1 MIRDQYFLPD
11 YKALQCISRLE
22 YCSKKCWFEKVLDAL
37 TAIKTRNATPRLSG
51 SISDAAL
58 DEILRAGLRA
68 PDHALLRPWK
78 IIVVKGDKRNRLGT
92 LFAEIAMTKDPDQT
106 QEQTERLKNKAL
118 RAPIILVVAAKITE
132 HPKVP
137 EVEQFLSAGAVV
149 QNMCIAA
156 HAMGYGAIWRTG
168 DMAYDDLVASGLG
181 LKGNEKIVGFI
192 YIGEVEGR
200 QKKIPEINLEDY
212 VVHW

>member
-1 MIRDQYFLPD
+1 M
-11 YKALQCISRLE
+11 QCISRLE
-22 YCSKKCWFEKVLDAL
+22 YCSKKSWLGKVLDAL
-37 TAIKTRNATPRLSG
+37 TAIKTRNATPRLAG
-51 SISDAAL
+51 SVSATAL
-58 DEILRAGLRA
+58 DKILHAGLRA

-78 IIVVKGDKRNRLGT
+78 ILIVKGDERRRLGA
-92 LFAEIAMTKDPDQT
+92 LFAQASVSKDPSQT
-106 QEQTERLKNKAL
+106 QEQIERLKNKAL
-118 RAPIILVVAAKITE
+118 RAPVIVVVAAKIKE
-132 HPKVP
+132 HVKVP
-137 EVEQFLSAGAVV
+137 EVEQLLSAGAVA
-149 QNMCIAA
+149 QNICIAA

-168 DMAYDDLVASGLG
+168 DMAYDDLVADGLG